1 MHPLGRI
8 IKKMG
13 ILSKRS
19 ALIIVDLQ
27 NDFCAGGNL
36 AVEGANDIIPIINRL
51 IPKFQIVVATQDF
64 HPPDHSSFKTWPV
77 HCVAGTK
84 GAELHPDLDKT
95 RINRYIK
102 TGTSQD
108 KDGYSGFENN
118 ELLLYLRE
126 NKVDNIFICGLAT
139 DVCVKATA
147 IDAIKNDYLV
157 YVFKDAIKGVNA
169 DTTKTAY
176 EEMKKC
182 GVIFVNS
189 DEI

>member
-8 IKKMG
+8 IKKMSL
-13 ILSKRS
+13 LSKRS

-27 NDFCAGGNL
+27 NDFCVGGNL

-64 HPPDHSSFKTWPV
+64 HPLDHSSFKIWPV

-102 TGTSQD
+102 KGLNLE
-108 KDGYSGFENN
+108 KDAYSGFQDT

-126 NKVDNIFICGLAT
+126 NKVDKIFICGLAA
-139 DVCVKATA
+139 DVCVKDTA
-147 IDAIKNDYLV
+147 I
-157 YVFKDAIKGVNA
+157 DAIKGVNA

-182 GVIFVNS
+182 GIIFVNS

>member
-1 MHPLGRI
+1 M
-8 IKKMG
+8 
-13 ILSKRS
+13 S
-19 ALIIVDLQ
+19 AALLIVDVQ
-27 NDFCAGGNL
+27 NDFCPGGALPTPKGDKIVPVLNKL
-36 AVEGANDIIPIINRL
+36 MDKFSIIIASR
-51 IPKFQIVVATQDF
+51 DW
-64 HPPDHSSFKTWPV
+64 HPGSTNHFDKWPV

-95 RINRYIK
+95 RINHYIK
-102 TGTSQD
+102 
-108 KDGYSGFENN
+108 KDTEKDIYSGFQDTK
-118 ELLLYLRE
+118 LLLYLRE
-126 NKVDNIFICGLAT
+126 NKVDKIFICGLAT

>member
-8 IKKMG
+8 IKKMSL
-13 ILSKRS
+13 LSKRS

-36 AVEGANDIIPIINRL
+36 AVGGASYIIPIINRL
-51 IPKFQIVVATQDF
+51 IPKFQIVVTTQDF
-64 HPPDHSSFKTWPV
+64 HPLDHCSFKKWPV

-84 GAELHPDLDKT
+84 GAELHQDLDKT

-102 TGTSQD
+102 
-108 KDGYSGFENN
+108 KDTEKDIYSGFQDT

-126 NKVDNIFICGLAT
+126 NKVDKIFICGLAT